1 MSGTLTDEKVGTR
14 RGSGAVRIGAGR
26 AVVEVEARILEL
38 VASDTDEAGNAIARV
53 FGEEMRRVDLLEIIR
68 AGSSVSQ
75 AAEDLTAIQ
84 TILPNATQGPLSRVG
99 LAIIRAL
106 LGV

>member
-1 MSGTLTDEKVGTR
+1 MSLTDDKLTER
-14 RGSGAVRIGAGR
+14 RSLGALRKAQGR
-26 AVVEVEARILEL
+26 AVVEAEARILEL
-38 VASDTDEAGNAIARV
+38 AAVDTAGGRV
-53 FGEEMRRVDLLEIIR
+53 FCEETRAVDLLEVIR

-75 AAEDLTAIQ
+75 AAEDLAAIQ
-84 TILPNATQGPLSRVG
+84 TVIPAATAANTGRVG

>member
-1 MSGTLTDEKVGTR
+1 M
-14 RGSGAVRIGAGR
+14 
-26 AVVEVEARILEL
+26 VEGEARILEL
-38 VASDTDEAGNAIARV
+38 VAVDTAGGRV
-53 FGEEMRRVDLLEIIR
+53 FCEEMRAVDLLEVIR

-75 AAEDLTAIQ
+75 AAEDLAAIQ
-84 TILPNATQGPLSRVG
+84 TVIPAAPAANTGRTG

>member
-1 MSGTLTDEKVGTR
+1 MGLTDEKLTERRPLGALRKTR
-14 RGSGAVRIGAGR
+14 GR

-38 VASDTDEAGNAIARV
+38 AAVDTAGGRV
-53 FGEEMRRVDLLEIIR
+53 FCEETRAVDLLEVIR

-75 AAEDLTAIQ
+75 AAEDLAAIQ
-84 TILPNATQGPLSRVG
+84 TVIPAATAANTGRVG
-99 LAIIRAL
+99 LAIVRAL